1 MENSSQLINL
11 FQQALQAAE
20 KAYAPYSKF
29 RVGAALLLENGNVV
43 TGVNIENRSYG
54 LTNCAERTAIFK
66 AVSDGLR
73 GFKAL
78 AVATPDA
85 DYPVGPCGACRQ
97 VISEVMPAA
106 APVVFGSSADNL
118 VFTSVGEVYPFDSL
132 HELKK

>member
-97 VISEVMPAA
+97 VISEFAPPEMP
-106 APVVFGSSADNL
+106 VIFGADFENS
-118 VFTSVGEVYPFDSL
+118 VFTDVKGIYPFDSL
-132 HELKK
+132 HDLAQ